1 MTSFLPSFTSNAS
14 YDHLMHDSSYSKM
27 KLFSKTYLG
36 DFAQSEL
43 TILDFG
49 SQSVDNSSMIY
60 RKIFSTKTWKYIG
73 ADIVPGFNVDLVIT
87 DPYSWTEI
95 ESNSIDLLVSGQT
108 FEHIE
113 YFWVTMFEIGRVLKP
128 GGVAVLIAPS
138 SGFEHR
144 YPVDCWRFYRD
155 GFAALSKMINFKLLE
170 SFTDWGRSGDAIWAD
185 SIGIFQKPLWSEE
198 ESLAFKSK
206 YAAAHEILPL
216 GFNSTPLNEMHL
228 TAEVSTLESLG
239 SGRLTSD
246 LGKIRTEDI
255 SQDLP
260 IVTRLRLAL
269 GIVLEKKNVSLVNQL
284 LRRTSKGSENSWGTN
299 TNMLND

>member
-1 MTSFLPSFTSNAS
+1 
-14 YDHLMHDSSYSKM
+14 
-27 KLFSKTYLG
+27 
-36 DFAQSEL
+36 
-43 TILDFG
+43 
-49 SQSVDNSSMIY
+49 
-60 RKIFSTKTWKYIG
+60 
-73 ADIVPGFNVDLVIT
+73 VDLVIT

-246 LGKIRTEDI
+246 LEKIRTEDI